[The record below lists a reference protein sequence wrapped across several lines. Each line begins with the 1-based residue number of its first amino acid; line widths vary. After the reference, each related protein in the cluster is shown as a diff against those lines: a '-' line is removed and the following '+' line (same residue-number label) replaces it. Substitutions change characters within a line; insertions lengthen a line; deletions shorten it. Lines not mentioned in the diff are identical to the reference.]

1 MLINWLSRQ
10 HTPPFSSWFCTLLL
24 PPFKQTSRTNY
35 CLATR
40 FLNLH
45 SDKHRHLARQEF
57 PPSDAPTRVEPCT
70 PGLMIACDRPRLH
83 PSPNTAASWKPFG
96 QRHVETQDNGGAGG
110 WKMYRSTTT
119 AMTPWAS
126 ETAEMRLSSR
136 VVVRA
141 RRNCADGYI
150 DARKAHAVVTMPRPC
165 LAILMVQCMRVR
177 RVGGTTEGK
186 TADLEKNA
194 DVP

>member
-1 MLINWLSRQ
+1 MGEREDGR
-10 HTPPFSSWFCTLLL
+10 CTGQQRR
-24 PPFKQTSRTNY
+24 P
-35 CLATR
+35 
-40 FLNLH
+40 H
-45 SDKHRHLARQEF
+45 
-57 PPSDAPTRVEPCT
+57 DALGP
-70 PGLMIACDRPRLH
+70 
-83 PSPNTAASWKPFG
+83 
-96 QRHVETQDNGGAGG
+96 
-110 WKMYRSTTT
+110 
-119 AMTPWAS
+119 